1 MDKKMNAP
9 LRKCVISKERLYKNE
24 LFRILRTPEGDVVV
38 DKTMKANGRGAYL
51 KKDKDVIMTAK
62 KSKALDRQ
70 LEVEVKSEI
79 YDELL
84 SLLDSENNEN

>member
-1 MDKKMNAP
+1 MNVP
-9 LRKCVISKERLYKNE
+9 LRKCVISKERLLKKD

-38 DKTMKANGRGAYL
+38 DSTMKANGRGAYL

-62 KSKALDRQ
+62 KTKVLDRQ
-70 LEVEVKSEI
+70 LEVEVKNEI

-84 SLLDSENNEN
+84 NLLDSENDEN

>member
-1 MDKKMNAP
+1 MNAP

-62 KSKALDRQ
+62 KSKVLDRQ

>member
-1 MDKKMNAP
+1 MNVP
-9 LRKCVISKERLYKNE
+9 LRKCVVSKERLHKKS
-24 LFRILRTPEGDVVV
+24 LFRILRTPEGEVVV
-38 DKTMKANGRGAYL
+38 DSTMKANGRGAYL

-62 KSKALDRQ
+62 KTKALDRQ

-84 SLLDSENNEN
+84 KLLENFL

>member
-1 MDKKMNAP
+1 MNAP

-38 DKTMKANGRGAYL
+38 DSTMKANGRGAYL

-62 KSKALDRQ
+62 KTKVLDRQ

-84 SLLDSENNEN
+84 NLLDSENDEN

>member
-1 MDKKMNAP
+1 MNAP

>member
-1 MDKKMNAP
+1 MSFPKRNYIRKTYLEFLELQKAKKVE
-9 LRKCVISKERLYKNE
+9 K
-24 LFRILRTPEGDVVV
+24 VV
-38 DKTMKANGRGAYL
+38 DSTMKANGRGAYL

-62 KSKALDRQ
+62 KTKALDRQ

-84 SLLDSENNEN
+84 KLLENENNEN

>member
-1 MDKKMNAP
+1 MTAP
-9 LRKCVISKERLYKNE
+9 LRKCVVSKERLLKKD

-38 DKTMKANGRGAYL
+38 DSTMKANGRGAYL

-84 SLLDSENNEN
+84 NLLEKENNEN

>member
-1 MDKKMNAP
+1 MNAP

-84 SLLDSENNEN
+84 ILLDSENNEN